1 MVPWKELTDRF
12 DQIQDWMDGL
22 RERVR
27 KDISDLEQEDENSP
41 NMSDYVVH
49 LKVRRGG
56 GILYAISQ
64 NTTQNLTSP
73 TPCNYHLGSFVE
85 DGTTCR

>member
-49 LKVRRGG
+49 LKVRGGEG

-64 NTTQNLTSP
+64 NMTQNI
-73 TPCNYHLGSFVE
+73 TPPYSL
-85 DGTTCR
+85 